1 MSRTKLQIWGMVA
14 ICASCAW
21 GTPSITQVNVRQQWP
36 WSTDINVDFHIVN
49 DEGTPVDVSIALT
62 NGTKGVAVPFHAV
75 SGPGQILG
83 VGNGNAHAF
92 EAFTKTD
99 SHPLFYGKAVAV
111 IRRDA
116 PGELKLEVS
125 APGLAPATAELP

>member
-1 MSRTKLQIWGMVA
+1 MPYEPGELKAVAYRGETKLGETVMRTAGEPAAVKL
-14 ICASCAW
+14 
-21 GTPSITQVNVRQQWP
+21 TVEPKL
-36 WSTDINVDFHIVN
+36 TDSP
-49 DEGTPVDVSIALT
+49 DELVWVQVDVVDAD
-62 NGTKGVAVPFHAV
+62 GVRNPLAMDRVFFKL

-99 SHPLFYGKAVAV
+99 SHPLFYGKAVTV

-116 PGELKLEVS
+116 PGALSLTVS
-125 APGLAPATAELP
+125 APGLAPATSSIP

>member
-1 MSRTKLQIWGMVA
+1 LTVEPKL
-14 ICASCAW
+14 
-21 GTPSITQVNVRQQWP
+21 
-36 WSTDINVDFHIVN
+36 TDSP
-49 DEGTPVDVSIALT
+49 DELVWVQVDVVDA
-62 NGTKGVAVPFHAV
+62 NGVRNPLAMDRVFFKL

-111 IRRDA
+111 IRRA
-116 PGELKLEVS
+116 ALGPLKLTVS
-125 APGLAPATAELP
+125 APGLTPATTDLP